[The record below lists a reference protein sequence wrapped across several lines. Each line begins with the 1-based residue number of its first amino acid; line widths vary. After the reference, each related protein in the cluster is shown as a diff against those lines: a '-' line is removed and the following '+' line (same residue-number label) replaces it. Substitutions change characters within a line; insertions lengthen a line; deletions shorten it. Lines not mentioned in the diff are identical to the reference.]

1 MRDVRVV
8 LAILIA
14 CLVLSS
20 PARPAEKRALE
31 PADLIDIRGVSDI
44 QISPDGRAVA
54 FVVTEP
60 ADPKK
65 SEKPET
71 PRNTNI
77 WMVPADGSRP
87 ARPFVAS
94 AKSDTHPR
102 WSPDGRYIAFL
113 SNRAASPSARRKR
126 RRTSST

>member
-1 MRDVRVV
+1 MRPVRIV
-8 LAILIA
+8 LPGLIA
-14 CLVLSS
+14 CLVLSA

-60 ADPKK
+60 TDPKK

-71 PRNTNI
+71 PRDTNI
-77 WMVPADGSRP
+77 WLVPADGSQP

-113 SNRAASPSARRKR
+113 SNRGGEPIGEEKLYVHA
-126 RRTSST
+126 T